1 MYLNLVCLYQII
13 MLSIHDKLKRTE
25 RKDRQEKRR
34 IPYASSLGDRAFIVS
49 STTTDIFP
57 FPLNPWLIVSEL

>member
-1 MYLNLVCLYQII
+1 

-57 FPLNPWLIVSEL
+57 FPLNPWLIESEL